1 MFCCRCVH
9 TTKRQLLSLIF
20 SKEPVVTQETDNHV
34 TKVESVSL
42 DRTIRRFKIWKEA
55 SRFLDDSEIDI
66 ILNEK
71 VESPWLHVL
80 AKSPF
85 GEMNMTDTLNQYLV
99 SGNVITPEFL
109 NRQFPFHYDW
119 SYLDAVTFKELYFP
133 SGGITIHAPR
143 VETITQENQEDKDT
157 R

>member
-1 MFCCRCVH
+1 MFCCKCLH

-20 SKEPVVTQETDNHV
+20 SKEPVVTQEILGRI
-34 TKVESVSL
+34 TKIESVSL
-42 DRTIRRFKIWKEA
+42 DRSFRRFKIWTENPQI
-55 SRFLDDSEIDI
+55 LDDSEVEA

-85 GEMNMTDTLNQYLV
+85 GEVDMTNTLNQYLV
-99 SGNVITPEFL
+99 SGNVITPDFL

-143 VETITQENQEDKDT
+143 VETVTQKNQEDKNT
-157 R
+157 